1 MNMPRL
7 VRLYILQT
15 LMGFGL
21 STVFV
26 GLLLWQNVAN
36 LYHLVTST
44 DAGLLAVFLLWLFNG
59 LVFAGAQFAISIMR
73 MQDTDT
79 PPSGGK
85 RAPTVTMQPVPVR
98 VAAERPKD
106 RAHLLHRRR

>member
-21 STVFV
+21 STIFV

-59 LVFAGAQFAISIMR
+59 LVFAGAQFAISI
-73 MQDTDT
+73 TLALIE
-79 PPSGGK
+79 PAGPI
-85 RAPTVTMQPVPVR
+85 
-98 VAAERPKD
+98 AERS
-106 RAHLLHRRR
+106 L